1 MNVGHPRLFHGDGF
15 LGGAVGFRRFPEFDS
30 ISLGVHDPAEAAVLQ
45 LLDLRVDLDALLTQR
60 RHHGVQVFHPVVDHE
75 RGGVFSEVR
84 RVRGKDRPDRVPD
97 ALPIFAASPGE
108 QGNHPLDGD
117 AEMFA
122 IPSAEGLRILRLEED
137 APDSRHPSSARPR
150 GHAPEWVSGTKAV
163 PPSRRSGLAIPAAQP
178 AALRSE
184 KIRRY
189 SRRYRV
195 MRKFLRTRSRPAF
208 PIVFRFAGSR
218 RSWIVRSA
226 HSLTLDTR

>member
-1 MNVGHPRLFHGDGF
+1 
-15 LGGAVGFRRFPEFDS
+15 
-30 ISLGVHDPAEAAVLQ
+30 
-45 LLDLRVDLDALLTQR
+45 
-60 RHHGVQVFHPVVDHE
+60 
-75 RGGVFSEVR
+75 
-84 RVRGKDRPDRVPD
+84 
-97 ALPIFAASPGE
+97 ALPSLAPAPGE
-108 QGNHPLDGD
+108 QGNHSRDGD

-122 IPSAEGLRILRLEED
+122 IPSGEGLRIPRLEED

-178 AALRSE
+178 VALRSE

-208 PIVFRFAGSR
+208 PIVFR
-218 RSWIVRSA
+218 
-226 HSLTLDTR
+226 

>member
-1 MNVGHPRLFHGDGF
+1 MNVGHPRLFHRDGF
-15 LGGAVGFRRFPEFDS
+15 LGGAGAFRPFLGF
-30 ISLGVHDPAEAAVLQ
+30 
-45 LLDLRVDLDALLTQR
+45 DA
-60 RHHGVQVFHPVVDHE
+60 
-75 RGGVFSEVR
+75 
-84 RVRGKDRPDRVPD
+84 
-97 ALPIFAASPGE
+97 
-108 QGNHPLDGD
+108 
-117 AEMFA
+117 
-122 IPSAEGLRILRLEED
+122 SALRILRLEED
-137 APDSRHPSSARPR
+137 ASDSRHATSVRPR